1 MKSIYSYFRITVF
14 FITLFCSVPSLFSQ
28 ENQSPFLT
36 DEELDGGETTRF
48 NVFDGN
54 SLWGYINGGADI
66 YLEYGFEQVLVQEI
80 SHKENNYKI
89 EIYRMI
95 DMESAYGIF
104 SVSTFRCLDDNPQNI
119 DHYCGTNYQIQFA
132 LAESYVSITNESG
145 NDEGRIYIRY
155 LASII
160 ESRTEQMNFTLPVLF
175 QHELF
180 NTYIGSMKLMK
191 GNLGLQNGF
200 AFWSG
205 RFDFPD
211 NFKILLLPIRM
222 DEGEVNV
229 AILEFKSPEERE
241 KFYSQNNM
249 LSGKAATGM
258 TWYYGTT
265 SILFFETSLSE
276 EDSIQYVQILEEFLT
291 N

>member
-1 MKSIYSYFRITVF
+1 MRI
-14 FITLFCSVPSLFSQ
+14 SLFYFLLLFSALPIFSQ
-28 ENQSPFLT
+28 DNQPPFLT

-66 YLEYGFEQVLVQEI
+66 YLEYGFKQVLVQEI
-80 SHKENNYKI
+80 SHKNSNYKI

-119 DHYCGTNYQIQFA
+119 DHYCETNYQIQFA
-132 LAESYVSITNESG
+132 LADSYVSITNESG

-160 ESRTEQMNFTLPVLF
+160 ESRTEHMNFTLPALF

-180 NTYIGSMKLMK
+180 KPYIGSMKLMK

-211 NFKILLLPIRM
+211 NFKILLLPVRM
-222 DEGEVNV
+222 DKGEVNV
-229 AILEFKSPEERE
+229 AILEFKSSEERE
-241 KFYSQNNM
+241 KFYSQNDM
-249 LSGKAATGM
+249 LSGNAAAGM

-276 EDSIQYVQILEEFLT
+276 EDSIQYIKILEEFLT